1 MWVVWIVLNKFVY
14 LFGLDMTSEK
24 LKRDEENE
32 NKTDS
37 REGVCKQLNQHL
49 YDILRQQKLVTVAP
63 EKYQ

>member
-49 YDILRQQKLVTVAP
+49 YDILRQ
-63 EKYQ
+63 